1 MKKQTMK
8 MVSALLAVMLLMQT
22 LPMEI
27 FANEIDVN
35 LPEAAISGDLD
46 QAVELAQDLIINEEP
61 SEMIENVN
69 IDQKE
74 ELPAEEKIEEAAPV
88 IEETEKKEEAM
99 PVVNE
104 TVEAEKKAEAM
115 PELIEVK
122 ETEKKE
128 EAPAEQ
134 IKEAVSEVKEEI
146 KNEAAEAV
154 AVPEEPK
161 AAETPVQKPSVQT
174 FQITWMDDEGNIL
187 AVTEVEKNTKPVFE
201 GTPVKEGDA
210 HYTYEFSGWN
220 PTIRNAT
227 SNKTYTAKFK
237 KTAIQY
243 RVTINFTNIMKPDG
257 TYISSSENN
266 TLGAG
271 SSWSFTQKKLDN
283 KVVSKNFTYNGTK
296 YTYANKWV
304 LEDGTEFT
312 GTYRIN
318 GNDLTSD
325 TVINLSPVYDKVE
338 PWHLNFRYIDRIST
352 GSGSWSNQGAASGYS
367 HTFSEPDPQSH
378 YMFVNWKDEAT
389 GVTYGEGD
397 KYVFPAEYMVNGL
410 TSNVNIYANWQP
422 SATVQYYS
430 ADGSTLL
437 NETEAFEDIAVNCWT
452 PSGDGFIG
460 WFDAPLAA
468 DIKDEDAR
476 EGLKAVLGDDAICAL
491 PSVTSERVERTVRKV
506 YARFITDYTVEH
518 YTEELDGSFTVK
530 ETENFTG
537 IADTTASADAKEYEG
552 FTFDDSAEGTAV
564 SGIIAGDGSLVLRLY
579 YTRNSYK
586 VSYEIEGDIPG
597 SASGLPE
604 TAEYKFGADVKIAA
618 DAKADGFKFS
628 GWNKEEFAMPAEDV
642 VITGSFTKIEVQPEE
657 VPEVPAEQDEIPA
670 EEIPAE
676 QEVPAV
682 QEIVPA
688 APAARPAAATV
699 SEPEIIET
707 VETVEAEIIEDVVP
721 MAQLDVETVEEQAMP
736 TAAKKVWALVNLI
749 STILTAFI
757 SLLMAITFFTFNK
770 ENDEESENEDNKK
783 WSKFLGIIPAA
794 VAIITFIITENLKNS
809 MVLTDKWT
817 PFMIIVLLIDAV
829 LAYFSRNEKE
839 ENDEDKEVEY
849 V

>member
-1 MKKQTMK
+1 MKKQTTK
-8 MVSALLAVMLLMQT
+8 MVSALLAALLIMQT

-27 FANEIDVN
+27 FANEIEAEI
-35 LPEAAISGDLD
+35 PEALMMNVEKEAVDLS
-46 QAVELAQDLIINEEP
+46 QELILKEENL
-61 SEMIENVN
+61 EMIAKEN
-69 IDQKE
+69 IEQKE
-74 ELPAEEKIEEAAPV
+74 MLPAEENIKEAAPV
-88 IEETEKKEEAM
+88 EMEKIAIEKKEAIETEKMEEAS
-99 PVVNE
+99 
-104 TVEAEKKAEAM
+104 AD
-115 PELIEVK
+115 
-122 ETEKKE
+122 
-128 EAPAEQ
+128 Q
-134 IKEAVSEVKEEI
+134 IKEAVSEVTAEV
-146 KNEAAEAV
+146 KNEAVETV
-154 AVPEEPK
+154 AVPEETK
-161 AAETPVQKPSVQT
+161 VTETQVQKPAVQT
-174 FQITWMDDEGNIL
+174 YQITWLNDDGSVL
-187 AVTEVEKNTKPVFE
+187 AVTEVEKGTMPVFD
-201 GTPVKEGDA
+201 GTPVKEADA

-220 PTIRNAT
+220 TTIRSAT
-227 SNKTYTAKFK
+227 SNKTYTAKYNK
-237 KTAIQY
+237 KAIQY
-243 RVTINFTNIMKPDG
+243 RVTVNFNNIMKPDG
-257 TYISSSENN
+257 TIISSSETNS
-266 TLGAG
+266 LGAG
-271 SSWSFTQKKLDN
+271 TSWSFTQKKLDN

-318 GNDLTSD
+318 GIDLTSD
-325 TVINLSPVYDKVE
+325 TVISLSPVYDKEE

-367 HTFSEPDPQSH
+367 HTFSQPDPQSH

-389 GVTYGEGD
+389 GIIYGEGD

-410 TSNVNIYANWQP
+410 TTNVNIYANWQP

-437 NETEAFEDIAVNCWT
+437 NETEAFEDIAVNSWM
-452 PSGDGFIG
+452 PSGNGFIG

-476 EGLKAVLGDDAICAL
+476 EELQAVLGDDEICAL

-518 YTEELDGSFTVK
+518 YIEELDGSFTVK

-537 IADTTASADAKEYEG
+537 IADTTVSADAKEYEG

-597 SASGLPE
+597 SAGGLPE
-604 TAEYKFGADVKIAA
+604 TAEYKFGEDVKIAA

-628 GWNKEEFAMPAEDV
+628 GWNKEEFTMPAENV

-657 VPEVPAEQDEIPA
+657 VPEVPAEQ

-676 QEVPAV
+676 QVVPAV

-688 APAARPAAATV
+688 APAVRPAAATV

-721 MAQLDVETVEEQAMP
+721 MAQLNDETVEEQAVP
-736 TAAKKVWALVNLI
+736 TAVKKVWALVNLI

-757 SLLMAITFFTFNK
+757 SVLMMITFFAVNK
-770 ENDEESENEDNKK
+770 KDDEESENEDNRK
-783 WSKFLGIIPAA
+783 WSKFLGILPAA

-829 LAYFSRNEKE
+829 LAYFSRNDKE
-839 ENDEDKEVEY
+839 ENDEDEEVKY
-849 V
+849 A